1 MGVKMITKKSK
12 VATKKKAIKTDKV
25 QGISKVS
32 KKAKAESGKTEAKDV
47 KVGSKKQTTKISKV
61 QNANKKID
69 NMEMDSESRKF
80 QDVIIM
86 AENIGIE
93 VVDLIKT
100 TLIRAIQRAEGSNE
114 CYRSEEVLACGQM
127 DCLWR
132 EDCTQF

>member
-1 MGVKMITKKSK
+1 MGVMMITKKSK
-12 VATKKKAIKTDKV
+12 VATKKKAINTDKV

-32 KKAKAESGKTEAKDV
+32 KKAKAESEKTKAKDV

-61 QNANKKID
+61 HNANKNID

-86 AENIGIE
+86 AENIGID

-114 CYRSEEVLACGQM
+114 CYRTEEVLACGQM
-127 DCLWR
+127 NCLWR
-132 EDCTQF
+132 EDCTLF

>member
-1 MGVKMITKKSK
+1 MITKKSK

-32 KKAKAESGKTEAKDV
+32 KKTIAESGKTEAKDV
-47 KVGSKKQTTKISKV
+47 KVGSKKQTSNISKI
-61 QNANKKID
+61 QNADKNID

-80 QDVIIM
+80 QDVIVM
-86 AENIGIE
+86 AENIGID

-114 CYRSEEVLACGQM
+114 CYRSEEFLACGQM

-132 EDCTQF
+132 EDCTPF